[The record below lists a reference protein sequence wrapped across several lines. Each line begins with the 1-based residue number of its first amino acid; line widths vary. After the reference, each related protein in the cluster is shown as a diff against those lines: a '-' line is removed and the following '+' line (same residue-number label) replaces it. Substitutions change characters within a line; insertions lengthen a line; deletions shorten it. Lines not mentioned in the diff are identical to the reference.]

1 MIIPLKI
8 KTLSP
13 FHYLHKPING
23 GQTTV
28 DSVISDIALN
38 FALANATGSMS
49 KQIILPKM
57 DYTKHLKKMPWK
69 FTLGIRSEDDIERLS
84 PPHPRR
90 HSVGDE
96 GGYNATIRKKTGS
109 GGFKEYFIVQEV
121 PVYQNY
127 TGALH
132 IENDDFNPFFFFN
145 TDKIIL
151 RIGVNLSGQISI
163 ERDDAI
169 HDVCLNT
176 RTPSLLGVKQSIK
189 AEERIMN
196 DIVRSNKLSLK
207 EAEEFMKEW

>member
-23 GQTTV
+23 GQTTI

-49 KQIILPKM
+49 KQIVLPKM
-57 DYTKHLKKMPWK
+57 DYKEHLKKIPWK
-69 FTLGIRSEDDIERLS
+69 FTLGTRSENDIERLS
-84 PPHPRR
+84 PSHPRR

-96 GGYNATIRKKTGS
+96 GGYNATIRKRAGS
-109 GGFKEYFIVQEV
+109 GGFKEYFMVQEV

-127 TGALH
+127 TGALY
-132 IENDDFNPFFFFN
+132 IDNDDLDPFLFFN

-163 ERDDAI
+163 EKDENI
-169 HDVCLNT
+169 KEVFLNT
-176 RTPSLLGVKQSIK
+176 RTPFLLGIEQNIK
-189 AEERIMN
+189 AEERILN
-196 DIVRSNKLSLK
+196 DIIRSNKLSLVD
-207 EAEEFMKEW
+207 AEKIMKEW